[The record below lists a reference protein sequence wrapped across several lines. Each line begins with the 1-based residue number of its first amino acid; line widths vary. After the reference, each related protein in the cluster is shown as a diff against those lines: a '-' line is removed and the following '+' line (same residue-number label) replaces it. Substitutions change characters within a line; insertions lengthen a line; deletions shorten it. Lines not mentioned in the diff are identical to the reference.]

1 MENEELDDLI
11 KKVERNKRIFEKS
24 KSTLLKLLKSSY
36 PEIESITV
44 EEKGIHYGMP
54 HPGYSTKTPNLEIVM
69 KGGVEQLDAS
79 LIGRRVIKQIKDM
92 IGIDITEYGSAL
104 DISIYIIEKKK
115 IW

>member
-11 KKVERNKRIFEKS
+11 KKVERNKRIFQKS
-24 KSTLLKLLKSSY
+24 ESTLLKVLKTSY

-44 EEKGIHYGMP
+44 EEKGVHYGVP
-54 HPGYSTKTPNLEIVM
+54 HPGYSAKVPNLEIVM
-69 KGGVEQLDAS
+69 KEGVKQWDAS
-79 LIGRRVIKQIKDM
+79 IIGRRVMKQIKDM
-92 IGIDITEYGSAL
+92 IGIDMSEYGSAL